1 MKLFLETQSG
11 IPDYSYEEQRKKT
24 VLLSSWVCL
33 SDLFVSSTQIFTQGS
48 LLITNSYSGN
58 QFLAPKSG
66 CFGTSCLTISGLGLS
81 VHGKDQSRGFH
92 EGHIELMFINHGDV
106 LR

>member
-1 MKLFLETQSG
+1 M
-11 IPDYSYEEQRKKT
+11 
-24 VLLSSWVCL
+24 
-33 SDLFVSSTQIFTQGS
+33 
-48 LLITNSYSGN
+48 ITNSYSGN